1 VAAQQTKDAPSST
14 TSRGVLSTTCRGCR
28 CRLATGEVIQVA
40 PSQLAAWATLGW
52 IWLPLSV
59 SQHLGLTRR
68 IWLWLAHF
76 NYPNCGSGLLAAIA
90 IIAFI
95 SHRIASYVL
104 SMLCAH
110 DVDDLATRSDGH
122 LAQDAA
128 HCVLR
133 FVLAARSLTIPKKE
147 KLKRFR
153 DCYGLDF
160 GVIKD
165 ISLGNLL
172 RG

>member
-1 VAAQQTKDAPSST
+1 
-14 TSRGVLSTTCRGCR
+14 
-28 CRLATGEVIQVA
+28 
-40 PSQLAAWATLGW
+40 
-52 IWLPLSV
+52 
-59 SQHLGLTRR
+59 
-68 IWLWLAHF
+68 
-76 NYPNCGSGLLAAIA
+76 
-90 IIAFI
+90 
-95 SHRIASYVL
+95 
-104 SMLCAH
+104 MLCAH